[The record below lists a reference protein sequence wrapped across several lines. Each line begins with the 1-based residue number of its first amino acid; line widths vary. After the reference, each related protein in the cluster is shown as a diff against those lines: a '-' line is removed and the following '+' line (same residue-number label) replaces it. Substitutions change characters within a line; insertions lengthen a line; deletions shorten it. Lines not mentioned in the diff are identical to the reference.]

1 MNFHSLKKHRG
12 GAVLEIAPL
21 VDIVFIL
28 LIFFML
34 TATYVKNP
42 HLDINLPQASLNKS
56 AENRKDLEV
65 GVKDDGEIRY
75 DNKTV
80 TLEELDGI
88 LRAEYASDAQSI
100 VVIRADKSS
109 KHGRVVDVMDL
120 AKRIGFEKLA
130 IAVQA
135 KAAEQ

>member
-1 MNFHSLKKHRG
+1 MNFRSGQKHRG

-28 LIFFML
+28 LIFFLL

-56 AENRKDLEV
+56 ADNKKDIEI
-65 GVKDDGEIRY
+65 GIKGDGEIRY
-75 DNKTV
+75 DNKPIS
-80 TLEELDGI
+80 LEALEGV
-88 LRAEYASDAQSI
+88 LRAEYAAGTDDVI
-100 VVIRADKSS
+100 VIRADKSS
-109 KHGRVVDVMDL
+109 RHGRVVEIMDL

-130 IAVQA
+130 IAVQT
-135 KAAEQ
+135 KAAE

>member
-1 MNFHSLKKHRG
+1 MNFHSKQKHRG

-28 LIFFML
+28 LIFFLL

-56 AENRKDLEV
+56 ADDRKDLEV
-65 GVKDDGEIRY
+65 GVKEDGEIRY
-75 DNKTV
+75 NNKTV
-80 TLEELDGI
+80 TIKELEDI
-88 LRAEYASDAQSI
+88 LRAEYASDTQSI

-109 KHGRVVDVMDL
+109 THGRVVDVMDL
-120 AKRIGFEKLA
+120 AKRVGFEKLA

>member
-1 MNFHSLKKHRG
+1 MNFRPQRHRG
-12 GAVLEIAPL
+12 NAVLEMTSM

-28 LIFFML
+28 LLFFLL

-42 HLDINLPQASLNKS
+42 NIDINLPEASLNKS
-56 AENRKDLEV
+56 AENKKDLDISI
-65 GVKDDGEIRY
+65 KDNGEIRY
-75 DNKTV
+75 DNKIT
-80 TLEELDGI
+80 TIEALEKI
-88 LRAEYASDAQSI
+88 LVSEYAKNKESV

-109 KHGRVVDVMDL
+109 THGRVVDVMDL

-135 KAAEQ
+135 KTGE